1 MSRSVATPQATRF
14 QRFILPGLAFKAVVI
29 GGGYATGRELGEF
42 FVPAGPWGG
51 VSGMILATLIW
62 SGVAATTFAVAQA
75 TRSTDY
81 RSLFTALL
89 GRGWVVFELAYLL
102 FVVVVLAVFGAAAGA
117 IGAAT
122 LGVSPLAGTLAL
134 AVAIVAFATFG
145 NASVERLFKYV
156 SFLLYGVYAVFLVLA
171 VFGAAAGAIGAAT
184 LGVPPLAGTLALAAA
199 IVAFATFGNASV
211 ERLFKYVSFLLY
223 GVYAV
228 FLVLAVTRFGS
239 GIAHAFATAPPPRD
253 WAVGGLTYASYNIVG
268 AVIVL
273 PVLRHLTSRGD
284 AVAAGLI
291 AGPLAMAPAIIFFVA
306 MTAFLPGIAS
316 ATLPSDT
323 MLAALHLPAFR
334 MLFQA
339 MIFAALLESGTGA
352 VHAIVER
359 VAHAS
364 RRDLGPLPR
373 AALAAVVVTACIFVA
388 ERFGLVALI
397 ARGYRALAVVFL
409 LVYVLPLLTIGLARL
424 LRTRSLEAA

>member
-1 MSRSVATPQATRF
+1 MSRSVATPPATRF

-29 GGGYATGRELGEF
+29 GGGYATGRELAEF

-122 LGVSPLAGTLAL
+122 LGVPSLAGTLAL
-134 AVAIVAFATFG
+134 AAAIVAFATFG
-145 NASVERLFKYV
+145 NVSVERLFKYV
-156 SFLLYGVYAVFLVLA
+156 SFLLYGVYAVFLFLA
-171 VFGAAAGAIGAAT
+171 ITDFGG
-184 LGVPPLAGTLALAAA
+184 
-199 IVAFATFGNASV
+199 
-211 ERLFKYVSFLLY
+211 
-223 GVYAV
+223 
-228 FLVLAVTRFGS
+228 

-253 WAVGGLTYASYNIVG
+253 WAVGGVTYASYNIVG

-306 MTAFLPGIAS
+306 MTAFLPGIAN

-364 RRDLGPLPR
+364 GRDLGPLPR

-388 ERFGLVALI
+388 DRFGLVALI

-409 LVYVLPLLTIGLARL
+409 IVYVLPLLTIGLARL